1 MIGPVTKTPPAF
13 TITMIKGST
22 TYSDAELLTAIRRGD
37 QLNNAIYFI
46 YQQYSQTIQSFILA
60 NSGMPADAED
70 IFQETVVTFIDLV
83 KKDKFRG
90 EASVKTFLTAIAR
103 HLWLNEL
110 KKRERSEVREKAFEN
125 SRDVTELDISQHMAN
140 REVKQQ
146 FQEVLGKLGEPCKK
160 LLTLFYYENMSMKDM
175 VHHLPYENEQVV
187 RNKKYK
193 CLQSL
198 TEMIKQNPVIARLVN
213 KL

>member
-1 MIGPVTKTPPAF
+1 
-13 TITMIKGST
+13 MIKGST
-22 TYSDAELLTAIRRGD
+22 YSDAGLLAAIRSED

-70 IFQETVVTFIDLV
+70 IFQETVVIFIDLV

-103 HLWLNEL
+103 NLWLNEL
-110 KKRERSEVREKAFEN
+110 KKRERSEIREKVFEN
-125 SRDVTELDISQHMAN
+125 NRDLTELDVSQHIVN
-140 REVKQQ
+140 QEVKKQ
-146 FQEVLGKLGEPCKK
+146 FLEVLDKLGENCKK
-160 LLTLFYYENMSMKDM
+160 LLTLCYYENMSMKDI

-198 TEMIKQNPVIARLVN
+198 TEMIKQNPVIERLVN

>member
-1 MIGPVTKTPPAF
+1 
-13 TITMIKGST
+13 MIKGST
-22 TYSDAELLTAIRRGD
+22 FSDAELLSAIRRSD
-37 QLNNAIYFI
+37 ELNNAIYFI

-70 IFQETVVTFIDLV
+70 IFQETVVVFLDLV

-103 HLWLNEL
+103 NLWLNEL
-110 KKRERSEVREKAFEN
+110 KKRERSEVREKAFET
-125 SRDVTELDISQHMAN
+125 SRDVTEPDVSQHIAHQ
-140 REVKQQ
+140 EVKKQ
-146 FQEVLGKLGEPCKK
+146 FLEVMGKLGENCKK
-160 LLTLFYYENMSMKDM
+160 LLTLFYYENMSMKDI

-198 TEMIKQNPVIARLVN
+198 TELLKNNPEIARQMNQREL
-213 KL
+213 

>member
-1 MIGPVTKTPPAF
+1 
-13 TITMIKGST
+13 MIKGST
-22 TYSDAELLTAIRRGD
+22 YADAELLTAIRRGD
-37 QLNNAIYFI
+37 QLNSAIYFI
-46 YQQYSQTIQSFILA
+46 YQQYSQTIQSYILA
-60 NSGMPADAED
+60 NSGMSADAED
-70 IFQETVVTFIDLV
+70 IFQETVVIFIDLV

-103 HLWLNEL
+103 NLWLNEL
-110 KKRERSEVREKAFEN
+110 KKRERSGIREKAFEN
-125 SRDVTELDISQHMAN
+125 NREVIEPDVSQHIAN
-140 REVKQQ
+140 QEVKQQ
-146 FQEVLGKLGEPCKK
+146 FLEVLGKLGENCKK
-160 LLTLFYYENMSMKDM
+160 LLTLCYYENMSMKDIM
-175 VHHLPYENEQVV
+175 HHLPYENEQVV

>member
-1 MIGPVTKTPPAF
+1 
-13 TITMIKGST
+13 MIKGSS
-22 TYSDAELLTAIRRGD
+22 TYSDAELLAAISRGD

-46 YQQYSQTIQSFILA
+46 YQQYSRTIQSFILA
-60 NSGMPADAED
+60 NSGIPADAED
-70 IFQETVVTFIDLV
+70 IFQETVVIFIDLI

-103 HLWLNEL
+103 NLWLNEL
-110 KKRERSEVREKAFEN
+110 KKRERSENREKAFEN
-125 SRDVTELDISQHMAN
+125 NRDLTELDISQHMAN
-140 REVKQQ
+140 QEVKQQ
-146 FQEVLGKLGEPCKK
+146 FLEVLGKLGENCKK
-160 LLTLFYYENMSMKDM
+160 LLTLCYYENMSMKDI

>member
-1 MIGPVTKTPPAF
+1 VIRPVTKPTPAF

-22 TYSDAELLTAIRRGD
+22 YSDGELLAAIGSGD

-46 YQQYSQTIQSFILA
+46 YQQFSQTIQSFILA

-70 IFQETVVTFIDLV
+70 IFQETVVIFIDLV
-83 KKDKFRG
+83 KKNKFRG

-103 HLWLNEL
+103 NLWLNEL
-110 KKRERSEVREKAFEN
+110 KKRERSEIREKAFEKN
-125 SRDVTELDISQHMAN
+125 RDATEPDVSQHMAN
-140 REVKQQ
+140 QEIKQQ
-146 FQEVLGKLGEPCKK
+146 FLEVLGKLGENCKK
-160 LLTLFYYENMSMKDM
+160 LLTLCYYENMSMKDI

>member
-1 MIGPVTKTPPAF
+1 
-13 TITMIKGST
+13 MIKGST
-22 TYSDAELLTAIRRGD
+22 YADAELLAAIRSGD

-70 IFQETVVTFIDLV
+70 IFQETVVIFIDLV

-103 HLWLNEL
+103 NLWLNEL
-110 KKRERSEVREKAFEN
+110 KKRERSEIREKAFEN
-125 SRDVTELDISQHMAN
+125 NRDVTEPDVSQHMAN
-140 REVKQQ
+140 REEKQQ
-146 FQEVLGKLGEPCKK
+146 FLEVMGKLGEPCKK
-160 LLTLFYYENMSMKDM
+160 LLTLFYYENMSVKDM
-175 VHHLPYENEQVV
+175 LHHLPYENEQVV

>member
-1 MIGPVTKTPPAF
+1 M
-13 TITMIKGST
+13 
-22 TYSDAELLTAIRRGD
+22 YSDAELISAIRRGD

-46 YQQYSQTIQSFILA
+46 YQQYSQAVQSYILA

-70 IFQETVVTFIDLV
+70 LFQETVVTFIDLV

-103 HLWLNEL
+103 NLWLNEL
-110 KKRERSEVREKAFEN
+110 KKRERSGLREKAFEI
-125 SRDVTELDISQHMAN
+125 SREVTEPDVSEHMAN
-140 REVKQQ
+140 REQKQQ
-146 FQEVLGKLGEPCKK
+146 FLEVLGKLGGPCKK

-175 VHHLPYENEQVV
+175 VQHLPYENEQVV

-198 TEMIKQNPVIARLVN
+198 TDMIKKNPVIARLVN
-213 KL
+213 QQSD

>member
-1 MIGPVTKTPPAF
+1 
-13 TITMIKGST
+13 MIKGS
-22 TYSDAELLTAIRRGD
+22 TYSDAELLAAIRRGD

-70 IFQETVVTFIDLV
+70 IFQETVVIFIDLV
-83 KKDKFRG
+83 KKEKFRG

-103 HLWLNEL
+103 NLWLNEL
-110 KKRERSEVREKAFEN
+110 KKRERSEIREKAFEYN
-125 SRDVTELDISQHMAN
+125 RDVTELDVSQHMAN

-146 FQEVLGKLGEPCKK
+146 FVEVLGKLGEPCKK
-160 LLTLFYYENMSMKDM
+160 LLTLYYYENMSMKDI

>member
-1 MIGPVTKTPPAF
+1 M
-13 TITMIKGST
+13 
-22 TYSDAELLTAIRRGD
+22 YSDADLIAAIGSGD
-37 QLNNAIYFI
+37 QLNNAIFFI

-60 NSGMPADAED
+60 NSGTPPDAED

-83 KKDKFRG
+83 KKGKFRG

-103 HLWLNEL
+103 NLWLNEM
-110 KKRERSEVREKAFEN
+110 KKRARSGVREKAFETH
-125 SRDVTELDISQHMAN
+125 RDGIEMDVSQYIAN

-146 FQEVLGKLGEPCKK
+146 FLEVLGKLGEPCKK
-160 LLTLFYYENMSMKDM
+160 LLTLFYYENLSMKDI

-193 CLQSL
+193 CLQAL
-198 TEMIKQNPVIARLVN
+198 TELVKKNPVIAKMVN
-213 KL
+213 QQTE

>member
-1 MIGPVTKTPPAF
+1 
-13 TITMIKGST
+13 MIKGS
-22 TYSDAELLTAIRRGD
+22 TYSDAELLAAIRRGD

-60 NSGMPADAED
+60 NNGMPADAED
-70 IFQETVVTFIDLV
+70 IFQETVVIFIDLV
-83 KKDKFRG
+83 KKEKFRG

-103 HLWLNEL
+103 NLWLNEL
-110 KKRERSEVREKAFEN
+110 KKRERSEIREKAFEYN
-125 SRDVTELDISQHMAN
+125 RDVTELDVSQHMAN

-146 FQEVLGKLGEPCKK
+146 FVEVLGKLGEPCKK
-160 LLTLFYYENMSMKDM
+160 LLTLYYYENMSMKDI